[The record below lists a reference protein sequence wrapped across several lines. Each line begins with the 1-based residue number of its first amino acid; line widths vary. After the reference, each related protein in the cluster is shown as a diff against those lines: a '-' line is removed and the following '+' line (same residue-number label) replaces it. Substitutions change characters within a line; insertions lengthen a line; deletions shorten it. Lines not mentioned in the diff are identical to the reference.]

1 MKLTDFGLAK
11 KIGGEG
17 LRTFCGTPQYFAP
30 EMLQEQQ
37 RPGGIGYTKAVDLWS
52 LGVLT
57 FVLLSG
63 SFPFHGENG
72 HSTALAFSCSGSDW
86 KDVSAAA
93 VDFVCTLLTV
103 DPARRPTA
111 AQAVQHAWMCPDTST
126 SSSSSVHSIPSAA
139 VAVSVQ
145 PLPLSLPYQALQ
157 HPQVQLQVPPAVAV
171 RQQQQQQQPKRQRR
185 HDPSSSARLR
195 APVASLTRAL
205 VSAVQS

>member
-1 MKLTDFGLAK
+1 MQAAAVVQVKLTDFGLAK

-111 AQAVQHAWMCPDTST
+111 AQAVQHAWMYT
-126 SSSSSVHSIPSAA
+126 SSSSDHSIPSAA

-157 HPQVQLQVPPAVAV
+157 HPQVQLQVPPE
-171 RQQQQQQQPKRQRR
+171 QQQQQPKRQLR